1 MFNIKLLYFQYVLN
15 ATIAWVNTRYE
26 GLLQYRRLV
35 NGYRRFDPSRGLDYK
50 LDLAFR
56 DTANGHEIHKRYLFS

>member
-1 MFNIKLLYFQYVLN
+1 MFQYVMN

-56 DTANGHEIHKRYLFS
+56 DTTNGHEIHKR